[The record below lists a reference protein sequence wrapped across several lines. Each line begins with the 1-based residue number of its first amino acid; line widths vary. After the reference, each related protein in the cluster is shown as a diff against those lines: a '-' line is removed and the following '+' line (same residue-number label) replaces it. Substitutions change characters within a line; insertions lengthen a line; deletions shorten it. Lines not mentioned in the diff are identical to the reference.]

1 MNRILYPNLLEGEF
15 FRASEEICREPG
27 TDGAYM
33 NLGMCNCRLVA
44 YDAVE
49 RGILEVNP
57 AVLLQHK
64 IRKLIWEMEMKTL
77 IGFFLAFLLI
87 SIPAF
92 AQNRG
97 EARGGGNSRSAPGV
111 GGGHIPARGPAP
123 HPGPAPAARTAPT
136 PAARPAPAPVRQE
149 GRQQPGIEQRGA
161 QQEQR
166 RSFSDM
172 KGHPEAPHVH
182 ANGDRWIGHDT
193 GRDDAHYHLD
203 RPWEHG
209 RFSGG
214 FGKGHVWR
222 LEGGGP
228 SRFWFSGNYFA
239 VAPYDIPYC
248 ADWLWNSDSIVI
260 YEDPDHDGWYLAY
273 NARLGTYVHVEFLGA

>member
-1 MNRILYPNLLEGEF
+1 
-15 FRASEEICREPG
+15 
-27 TDGAYM
+27 
-33 NLGMCNCRLVA
+33 
-44 YDAVE
+44 
-49 RGILEVNP
+49 
-57 AVLLQHK
+57 
-64 IRKLIWEMEMKTL
+64 MKTL

-97 EARGGGNSRSAPGV
+97 DAKGGARGGTNSRSAPGV

-136 PAARPAPAPVRQE
+136 PAARPAPAPVRQDVK
-149 GRQQPGIEQRGA
+149 QQPGVEQRGA
-161 QQEQR
+161 PQEQR

-182 ANGDRWIGHDT
+182 ANGDQWIGHDT
-193 GRDDAHYHLD
+193 GRDDPHYHLD
-203 RPWEHG
+203 RPFEHG
-209 RFSGG
+209 RFTGG
-214 FGKGHVWR
+214 FGRGHVWH

-228 SRFWFSGNYFA
+228 SRFWFSGNYFS

-248 ADWLWNSDSIVI
+248 ADWLWDSDPISIF
-260 YEDPDHDGWYLAY
+260 EDPDHDGWYLAY
-273 NARLGTYVHVEFLGA
+273 NARLGTYVHVQFLGT